1 VISFIELP
9 RLGFDG
15 RDAASVLVNTA
26 DIITLEAKYDG
37 QTRIEVRG
45 IGSQGVT
52 GSITTYAPLSTLL
65 DALNTLAEMPGVH
78 SWDTQSV
85 AAWAAPIKVRLA
97 EGAARER
104 TVR

>member
-9 RLGFDG
+9 RLSFDG

-26 DIITLEAKYDG
+26 DIITLEGKYDG

-52 GSITTYAPLSTLL
+52 GSITTYAPLGALL
-65 DALNTLAEMPGVH
+65 DALGRLAEEPGVH
-78 SWDTQSV
+78 CWDTQSV
-85 AAWAAPIKVRLA
+85 VAWAAPIKVRMA
-97 EGAARER
+97 DGAS
-104 TVR
+104 